1 MIEGAAGVV
10 LAGLLVIGESS
21 VVDSLVEEVQ
31 RRFGEMA
38 CETAVVGRDRVCK
51 SAGRRERDER
61 GENLEGVH

>member
-38 CETAVVGRDRVCK
+38 CETAVVGRDRVRK

-61 GENLEGVH
+61 GEGLEGVH

>member
-21 VVDSLVEEVQ
+21 VVDSLVEEVR
-31 RRFGEMA
+31 RRFSEMTG
-38 CETAVVGRDRVCK
+38 ETAVVGRDRVRK

-61 GENLEGVH
+61 GEDLEGVH